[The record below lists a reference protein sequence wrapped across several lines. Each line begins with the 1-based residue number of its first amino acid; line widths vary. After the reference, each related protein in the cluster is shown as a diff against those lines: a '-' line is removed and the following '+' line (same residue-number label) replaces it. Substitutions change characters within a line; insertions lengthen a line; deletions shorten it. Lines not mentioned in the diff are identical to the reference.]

1 MVIASTLLGLL
12 FILVAVATASSFA
25 LLPKPQEQSRWS
37 KHQATYRYPNWL
49 GQGKMILASSILSL
63 ASTTQSSIE
72 DLKSLLIQHPDAPN
86 YSALLARIQ
95 TLESQ
100 LDKLGQ
106 LYSDV
111 QEKKASLE
119 TAQQNYSSAVE
130 AETKANATL
139 QSASENKKA
148 QQESLTLKQLIRQE
162 ASPLVTEAE
171 AKYDLLL
178 QIYTT
183 SQEQLTQQVTVYEL
197 AVTQLS
203 EAQSEADS
211 SQVTYNTLLQSY
223 NNSNTYIADPNWVAP
238 TQQVEHTR
246 QIPHTTTRVE
256 TQTIQNLLF
265 NPNFSQGTEGWSG
278 VSSGWQGSSPALV
291 NGEVIFS
298 YSTQT
303 VSQGLYSGP
312 FLNSVLT
319 LSADWF
325 NNETNRG
332 FTDVYSMTVE
342 ARDINQN
349 PVGTA
354 TYNSTGSHD
363 WQNKSVTLTPTG
375 PVSYITI
382 SFTGIDSGYWYGV
395 YGPHFKNPVLQI
407 THGQEITET
416 TYTTETYYTTEPV
429 LTQGTLNVNIG
440 EGGQATFTAPE
451 GATFTSSNL
460 RYEAYANSSCGARVT
475 PNVDGLS
482 SVTIRALNSVWGDP
496 CGGYSKHVVGTLT
509 YRGQPVAPRIPD
521 PAIYAQLQAA
531 NSQLTEAQSNLETR
545 TQNLASAIVEKERRE
560 QELQIAS
567 TNLTSAEITLSVKQ
581 EALASAELDE
591 QAQTSQ
597 YNQAELY
604 YATSFSEH
612 ESAQDFTASM
622 QQQLTS
628 QTQQYETAQQ
638 EANTLSTQIDG
649 DYQSLSTEVSSIQPT
664 PEPEPEP
671 LIDLAAVPVLGE
683 ALAALSDVGEALA
696 NIGSDMSPET
706 RAKAQKIVVSA
717 IVVTQIAT
725 QAAQIATQAA
735 AASASA
741 AASRSGSGS
750 SSTGRRK

>member
-1 MVIASTLLGLL
+1 MLIASTLLGLVFVIIGAVTAFAFL
-12 FILVAVATASSFA
+12 LQPTQQGQPELSKSLV
-25 LLPKPQEQSRWS
+25 
-37 KHQATYRYPNWL
+37 TYRYPNL
-49 GQGKMILASSILSL
+49 LAQGKMILASSILSL

-72 DLKSLLIQHPDAPN
+72 DLKSLLVQHPDAPN

-130 AETKANATL
+130 SETKANATL

-162 ASPLVTEAE
+162 ASTQVTEADE
-171 AKYDLLL
+171 QYDLML

-183 SQEQLTQQVTVYEL
+183 SQEQLAQQLAVYEL

-223 NNSNTYIADPNWVAP
+223 NNPNTFIADPSWVAP

-278 VSSGWQGSSPALV
+278 VYSGWQGSRPALI

-349 PVGTA
+349 LVGTA
-354 TYNSTGSHD
+354 TYDSTGSHD

-395 YGPHFKNPVLQI
+395 YGPHFKNPVLHI

-451 GATFTSSNL
+451 GAMFTSSNL

-509 YRGQPVAPRIPD
+509 YLGQPVAPRIPD

-531 NSQLTEAQSNLETR
+531 DLQLTEAQSNLETR

-560 QELQIAS
+560 QELQVAS

-604 YATSFSEH
+604 YATSSSEH

>member
-1 MVIASTLLGLL
+1 MVIASTLLALV
-12 FILVAVATASSFA
+12 FILLGAVTASSFA
-25 LLPKPQEQSRWS
+25 LLPTQQEQSRWS
-37 KHQATYRYPNWL
+37 KHQATSRYPNL
-49 GQGKMILASSILSL
+49 LAQGKMILASSILSL

-72 DLKSLLIQHPDAPN
+72 DLKSILAQHPDAPN

-95 TLESQ
+95 TLEAQ
-100 LDKLGQ
+100 LDKLAQ

-111 QEKKASLE
+111 QEKKTALE
-119 TAQQNYSSAVE
+119 EAQQNYTSAVE

-139 QSASENKKA
+139 QAASQNKKA
-148 QQESLTLKQLIRQE
+148 QQDSLTLKQVIRQE
-162 ASPLVTEAE
+162 ASTQVTEAE
-171 AKYDLLL
+171 ANYDLTL
-178 QIYTT
+178 QTYTT
-183 SQEQLTQQVTVYEL
+183 SQEQFSQQVAVYEV

-203 EAQSEADS
+203 EAQSQVSS

-223 NNSNTYIADPNWVAP
+223 NNPNTYIPDPNWTAP

-246 QIPHTTTRVE
+246 QIPHTTTRIE

-278 VSSGWQGSSPALV
+278 VYSGWQGSSPALV
-291 NGEVIFS
+291 NDEVIFS

-312 FLNSVLT
+312 FNNAVLT

-332 FTDVYSMTVE
+332 FTDVYSMTVQ

-349 PVGTA
+349 LVGTA

-375 PVSYITI
+375 PVSYITV
-382 SFTGIDSGYWYGV
+382 SFTGIDSGYWYGI

-429 LTQGTLNVNIG
+429 LVQGTLNVDIG

-451 GATFTSSNL
+451 GATFISSNL
-460 RYEAYANSSCGARVT
+460 RYEAYANSMCGANIT

-496 CGGYSKHVVGTLT
+496 CGGYSKHIVGTLT
-509 YRGQPVAPRIPD
+509 YSGYPVAPLIPD
-521 PAIYAQLQAA
+521 PAIYAQLQVAE
-531 NSQLTEAQSNLETR
+531 SQLTEAQGNLNTENQSFLSVVAEKERLEQAFQVAT
-545 TQNLASAIVEKERRE
+545 TSLASAE
-560 QELQIAS
+560 
-567 TNLTSAEITLSVKQ
+567 TTLSTKQ
-581 EALASAELDE
+581 EALVSAELDE
-591 QAQTSQ
+591 QEQTSQ

-604 YATSFSEH
+604 YATSSSEH
-612 ESAQDFTASM
+612 QSAGDNTATT
-622 QQQLTS
+622 QQQLTL
-628 QTQQYETAQQ
+628 QTQYYETAQQ
-638 EANTLSTQIDG
+638 EADTLSTQVDE
-649 DYQSLSTEVSSIQPT
+649 DYQSLSTEVSSIQD

-683 ALAALSDVGEALA
+683 ALAALSDIGEALA
-696 NIGSDMSPET
+696 NIGSDMSPEVRET
-706 RAKAQKIVVSA
+706 AQKIVVSA

-741 AASRSGSGS
+741 AAASSS